1 MHTSRATTDG
11 SSVSIRKTLYVSFL
25 RGAATALGGGLVSLL
40 TWWLQNR

>member
-1 MHTSRATTDG
+1 MRINRATTNEP
-11 SSVSIRKTLYVSFL
+11 SVSIPKTLYLNVL

>member
-1 MHTSRATTDG
+1 MRTSRATTDEPT
-11 SSVSIRKTLYVSFL
+11 VSTPKTLYLNFL